1 MATDDL
7 GCDDDWVEIKSQRLD
22 VACAH
27 DYLADETGRWGATVV
42 FLGRVRRFTDPSHTG
57 FFPAGVV
64 LSGGP
69 AVVETQVVETQV
81 VETRVVETRVVGTQV
96 VETPALHYE
105 CYPEMARRAIQ
116 GLLAECRQRW
126 SLGRLVVQHRVGRLV
141 AGEVAILIG
150 VSSSHR
156 AAAYAANQYLI
167 DEIKR
172 RVPVWK
178 QEIYPSGATT
188 WVHPRPDRV
197 Q

>member
-1 MATDDL
+1 METTSTADR
-7 GCDDDWVEIKSQRLD
+7 VEILTQAID
-22 VACAH
+22 VAAAH
-27 DYLADETGRWGATVV
+27 EYLADDTGCWGATVV
-42 FLGRVRRFTDPSHTG
+42 FLGRVRQFTDPGHTG
-57 FFPAGVV
+57 YFPAGATVKPDG
-64 LSGGP
+64 S
-69 AVVETQVVETQV
+69 AI
-81 VETRVVETRVVGTQV
+81 
-96 VETPALHYE
+96 VETPALYYE
-105 CYPEMARRAIQ
+105 CYPTMAVRAVRE
-116 GLLAECRQRW
+116 LLAECRQRW
-126 SLGRLVVQHRVGRLV
+126 TLGRLVVQHRVGRLA

-188 WVHPRPDRV
+188 WVHPRLDRV

>member
-1 MATDDL
+1 VRSAGPGLLNGFKTAVVVEQWKVSARMETTGTADR
-7 GCDDDWVEIKSQRLD
+7 VEILTQAID
-22 VACAH
+22 VAAAH
-27 DYLADETGRWGATVV
+27 EYLADDTGRWGATVV
-42 FLGRVRRFTDPSHTG
+42 FLGRVRQFTDPGHTG
-57 FFPAGVV
+57 FFPAG
-64 LSGGP
+64 
-69 AVVETQVVETQV
+69 AVVGPGGVA
-81 VETRVVETRVVGTQV
+81 V

-105 CYPEMARRAIQ
+105 CYPAMAVRSLR

-126 SLGRLVVQHRVGRLV
+126 LLGRLVVQHRVGRLA
-141 AGEVAILIG
+141 AGQVAILIG

-156 AAAYAANQYLI
+156 EAAYAANQYLI

-188 WVHPRPDRV
+188 WVHPRLDRV

>member
-1 MATDDL
+1 MATGGL
-7 GCDDDWVEIKSQRLD
+7 GGDDDWVEIKSQRLD
-22 VACAH
+22 VAGAH
-27 DYLADETGRWGATVV
+27 DYLADATGRWGATVV

-69 AVVETQVVETQV
+69 AVVETP
-81 VETRVVETRVVGTQV
+81 V

-105 CYPEMARRAIQ
+105 CYPEMAQRAIQ